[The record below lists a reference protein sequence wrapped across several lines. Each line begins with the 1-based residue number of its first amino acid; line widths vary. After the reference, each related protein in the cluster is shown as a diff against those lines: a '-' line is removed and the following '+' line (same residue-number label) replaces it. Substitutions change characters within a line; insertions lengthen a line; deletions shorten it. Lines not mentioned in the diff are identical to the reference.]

1 MQVQPFIAQLAHAE
15 TAERAR
21 GIIASCVHC
30 GMCNATCP
38 TYQLLG
44 NELDGPRGRIY
55 LIKNML
61 ESGESGATTQ
71 LHLDRCLTCQ
81 ACETTCPSG
90 VQYGSLVEIGRE
102 LAEEHNPY
110 SRRRRALRWLLLQI
124 LPQPKRV
131 RPFIRMGQYT
141 RLLWPAF
148 IKNSIPP
155 LQRPRPTTDEP
166 TDQPAEAVTK
176 ATDTVLLHSGCV
188 QSVATP
194 NTNAAAS
201 AILSKLD
208 VASTCTEANCCGAMH
223 WHLNQKQQGLEL
235 IKSNVDSW
243 EPQLRAGASHILAT
257 ASGCGA
263 FIQSYATILEH
274 DPDYADKARYL
285 SERCLDISVYLQ
297 QEDRYKQ
304 LQPATS
310 SVKVSLH
317 TPCTLQHAQKQPSIL
332 SSMLRELGFKLTT
345 TSNPHLCCGSAGTY
359 SIFQRKLAQQLRARK
374 LQDLNHKQSSHIVT
388 ANIGCQLHLAN
399 SQTPVTHWLELVAE
413 HCVAAKENTTAHQQ

>member
-1 MQVQPFIAQLAHAE
+1 MQVQPFTARLERAD

-21 GIIASCVHC
+21 SIIASCVHC

-61 ESGESGATTQ
+61 ESGESSATTQ

-102 LAEEHNPY
+102 LAEEHSPY
-110 SRRRRALRWLLLQI
+110 SPRHRALRWLLLQI
-124 LPQPKRV
+124 LPQPKRLH
-131 RPFIRMGQYT
+131 PLMRMGQYT
-141 RLLWPAF
+141 RLLWPSS
-148 IKNSIPP
+148 IKNSINP
-155 LQRPRPTTDEP
+155 LQRPRPLPAAVEATATEATEEATEP
-166 TDQPAEAVTK
+166 ADK
-176 ATDTVLLHSGCV
+176 VLLHSGCV

-194 NTNAAAS
+194 NTNAAAT
-201 AILSKLD
+201 AILTKLD
-208 VASTCTEANCCGAMH
+208 IASTCTEASCCGAMH

-235 IKSNVDSW
+235 IKSNIDSW
-243 EPQLRAGASHILAT
+243 EPELRSGASHILAT

-263 FIQSYATILEH
+263 FIQSYGKILEH
-274 DPDYADKARYL
+274 DELYADKARYL

-297 QEDRYKQ
+297 QEERYKQ
-304 LQPATS
+304 LQPATRPIKIS
-310 SVKVSLH
+310 IH
-317 TPCTLQHAQKQPSIL
+317 TPCTLQHAQKQPNIL
-332 SSMLRELGFKLTT
+332 SAMLNELGFKLTT

-359 SIFQRKLAQQLRARK
+359 SIFQRKLAQQLRKRK
-374 LQDLNHKQSSHIVT
+374 LRDLNHQQAEQIVT
-388 ANIGCQLHLAN
+388 ANIGCQLHLVN
-399 SQTPVTHWLELVAE
+399 SKTPVNHWLELVAQ
-413 HCVAAKENTTAHQQ
+413 HCL